1 MADSSAS
8 TSSRPTCST
17 EHEDDSTDTAS
28 SESVVPVHSLSPE
41 REETEESRIVD
52 MVARDLCPAALVEG
66 GGFKDLM
73 KYIEPGYKVPT
84 ATHISEAVRKKHVAA
99 KGSLKVKLQDA

>member
-1 MADSSAS
+1 
-8 TSSRPTCST
+8 
-17 EHEDDSTDTAS
+17 
-28 SESVVPVHSLSPE
+28 
-41 REETEESRIVD
+41 
-52 MVARDLCPAALVEG
+52 MVARDLRPAALVEG

-99 KGSLKVKLQDA
+99 KGSLKVKLQDANSLGITTISGQAVSMMPIFQSLLTSLQIVGGWYLAS